1 LSRAGAL
8 SGTVARLLVM
18 IAAAAV
24 LLAATALP
32 VVGLVGIAARDT
44 ANTFNTLSVSSL
56 GVAPSRSVLYTAS
69 GKVITD
75 LYPNHI
81 YRVPV
86 SYDQIAP
93 VMRDAIVAIEDSSF
107 FQQGTLD
114 PRGTLR
120 ALLHNS
126 GTGGLQG
133 ASTLAQQ
140 YVKNVRVL
148 QAQNLTQYNAAVDP
162 NLQRKIQQLRIA
174 VDVEHEM
181 TPEELLAAYLNVAF
195 FSHGAYGIEVASE
208 VYFSEHADQLTLTQ
222 AALLAG
228 LVQEPSAYDP
238 VAYPA
243 NALQRRATVLTR
255 MEQLHYISKADELA
269 AVKSPLGLKMSSAPV
284 AQGCAAGVAAP
295 SAFFCDYVQH
305 VLEINYPKIWQEI
318 NTTGGLAIYTT
329 LNTQDQQAADRAVN
343 YVQPPNNSGLNP
355 GHNADTEVL
364 IQPGTGDVR
373 AIAVNRTYGRNGDDL
388 DYAVNSPY
396 GGGAGV
402 QTGSSSKIFT
412 LVTALE
418 QGKPFGYP
426 IKIKSPATVGPYT
439 NCKGGYVPA
448 APFVNAE
455 GGTNGQQIWMLNQ
468 ATVDSVNLY
477 YANLE
482 EQVGLCNVV
491 KTAVDMGMTRADGTS
506 LLEYDKALGRNAGLS
521 ADNFP
526 SFTLGSVYVSPM
538 SMAAAYASVAARG
551 WYCAPQAILKIEV
564 ISSGAQLPVQSGQC
578 HRDMPQGVAD
588 AANYILQGVL
598 TISGATAAGRLIPGH
613 EAAAKTGTAN
623 GGFYAAFAGYTP
635 TLAGYVSVFN
645 PTNPTGAGAMLG
657 SNACYQDLGGES
669 CPGQMFGDNAPG
681 ATWQYTFLRAA
692 LGRDVLFDNPPGS
705 FFSLG
710 NGLGPPKTVCSG
722 KGKGKGKGGTGGNS
736 CCQSGNGGG
745 GTGGTG
751 GTSGNCPGGGGTG
764 GGGGGTGGGGGC
776 TGPVCPPPPK
786 P

>member
-1 LSRAGAL
+1 VQIPLSRAGAL

-18 IAAAAV
+18 TAAAAV

-32 VVGLVGIAARDT
+32 VVGLIGIAARDT
-44 ANTFNTLSVSSL
+44 ANTFNTLQVGTL
-56 GVAPSRSVLYTAS
+56 GVAPSRSVLYAS
-69 GKVITD
+69 NGKVITD

-86 SYDQIAP
+86 TYDQISP
-93 VMRDAIVAIEDSSF
+93 VMRNAIVAIEDSTF
-107 FQQGTLD
+107 FQQGALD

-126 GTGGLQG
+126 GNSGLQG

-148 QAQNLTQYNAAVDP
+148 QAQTEAEYNAAVDP

-174 VDVEHEM
+174 VDVEHQM
-181 TPEELLAAYLNVAF
+181 TPDQLLAAYLNVAF

-208 VYFSEHADQLTLTQ
+208 VYFSEHASQLTLTQ

-228 LVQEPSAYDP
+228 LVQAPSAYDP

-243 NALQRRATVLTR
+243 NALSRRATVLAR
-255 MEQLHYISKADELA
+255 MEQLHYISKADEQA
-269 AVKSPLGLKMSSAPV
+269 AAKAPLGLKMSSAPV

-305 VLEINYPKIWQEI
+305 VLEIDYPKVWQQI

-329 LNTQDQQAADRAVN
+329 LNPQDQQAADKAVN

-373 AIAVNRTYGRNGDDL
+373 AIAVNRVFGRGSGQEEL

-412 LVTALE
+412 LITALE
-418 QGKPFGYP
+418 QGKPFGYT
-426 IKIKSPATVGPYT
+426 IKVKAPASVGPYT
-439 NCKGGYVPA
+439 NCKGGYVPPSA
-448 APFVNAE
+448 FQNAE
-455 GGTNGQQIWMLNQ
+455 GPSNGTQIWMLNQ
-468 ATVDSVNLY
+468 ATVDSINLYFVNL
-477 YANLE
+477 E
-482 EQVGLCNVV
+482 HQVGLCNVV

-506 LLEYDKALGRNAGLS
+506 LLSYDKAIGGSAGDS
-521 ADNFP
+521 ADNFA

-551 WYCAPQAILKIEV
+551 WYCSPQAIVKIQV
-564 ISSGAQLPVQSGQC
+564 ISSGAELPVQPAQC

-598 TISGATAAGRLIPGH
+598 NVPGATAAGRGIPGH
-613 EAAAKTGTAN
+613 QAAAKTGTAN
-623 GGFYAAFAGYTP
+623 NGYYAAFAGYTP

-645 PTNPTGAGAMLG
+645 PYNPTGAGAMIG
-657 SNACYQDLGGES
+657 SNSCYQDLSGES

-681 ATWQYTFLRAA
+681 ATWEYTFLRAA
-692 LGRDVLFDNPPGS
+692 LGRDVSFVTPPGS

-710 NGLGPPKTVCSG
+710 NGLGAPKTVGG
-722 KGKGKGKGGTGGNS
+722 KKKPPKKPCVGPT
-736 CCQSGNGGG
+736 
-745 GTGGTG
+745 
-751 GTSGNCPGGGGTG
+751 CPPSPPI
-764 GGGGGTGGGGGC
+764 C
-776 TGPVCPPPPK
+776 VGPTCPPPPK
-786 P
+786 H

>member
-1 LSRAGAL
+1 M
-8 SGTVARLLVM
+8 T
-18 IAAAAV
+18 AAAA
-24 LLAATALP
+24 LLVAATALP
-32 VVGLVGIAARDT
+32 VVGLIGIAARDT
-44 ANTFNTLSVSSL
+44 ANTFNTLSVGTL
-56 GVAPSRSVLYTAS
+56 GVAPSRSVLYAAD

-86 SYDQIAP
+86 TYDQIAP
-93 VMRDAIVAIEDSSF
+93 VMRNAIVAIEDSSF
-107 FQQGTLD
+107 FQQGALD
-114 PRGTLR
+114 PRGTVR

-148 QAQNLTQYNAAVDP
+148 QAQTPKEYSAAVYP

-174 VDVEHEM
+174 VDVEHQM
-181 TPEELLAAYLNVAF
+181 SPTQLLAAYLNVAF

-208 VYFSEHADQLTLTQ
+208 VYFSEHASQLTLTQ

-228 LVQEPSAYDP
+228 LVQAPSAYDP

-243 NALQRRATVLTR
+243 NALARRATVLAR
-255 MEQLHYISKADELA
+255 MEQLHYITKADELA
-269 AVKSPLGLKMSSAPV
+269 ADKAPLGLKMSSAPV
-284 AQGCAAGVAAP
+284 AQGCAAGVAAS

-305 VLEINYPKIWQEI
+305 VLENDYPKIWQQI

-329 LNTQDQQAADRAVN
+329 LNPQDQQAADKAVN
-343 YVQPPNNSGLNP
+343 YVQPANNSAVNP

-364 IQPGTGDVR
+364 IQPGTGAVR
-373 AIAVNRTYGRNGDDL
+373 AIAVNRVFGRQGDDI

-418 QGKPFGYP
+418 QGKPFGYT
-426 IKIKSPATVGPYT
+426 IKVKAPASVGPFSS
-439 NCKGGYVPA
+439 CQGGYVGPA
-448 APFVNAE
+448 TFQNAE
-455 GGTNGQQIWMLNQ
+455 GPSKGTQIWMLNQ
-468 ATVDSVNLY
+468 ATVDSINLYFVNL
-477 YANLE
+477 E
-482 EQVGLCNVV
+482 QQVGLCNVV

-506 LLEYDKALGRNAGLS
+506 LLKYDKALGGTAGLS
-521 ADNFP
+521 ADSVS

-551 WYCAPQAILKIEV
+551 WYCSPQAIVKIEV
-564 ISSGAQLPVQSGQC
+564 ISSGARLPVQPAKC

-598 TISGATAAGRLIPGH
+598 NVPGATAAGRGIPGH
-613 EAAAKTGTAN
+613 QAAAKTGTAN
-623 GGFYAAFAGYTP
+623 GGYYAAFAGYTP

-657 SNACYQDLGGES
+657 SNSCYQDLSGES

-681 ATWQYTFLRAA
+681 ATWEYTFLRAA
-692 LGRDVLFDNPPGS
+692 LGPDVSFVSPPGS

-710 NGLGPPKTVCSG
+710 TGLGPPKQVNKPKPPKKKVCVG
-722 KGKGKGKGGTGGNS
+722 PT
-736 CCQSGNGGG
+736 CH
-745 GTGGTG
+745 
-751 GTSGNCPGGGGTG
+751 PLP
-764 GGGGGTGGGGGC
+764 C
-776 TGPVCPPPPK
+776 TGPTCPPTPSPS
-786 P
+786 PHP